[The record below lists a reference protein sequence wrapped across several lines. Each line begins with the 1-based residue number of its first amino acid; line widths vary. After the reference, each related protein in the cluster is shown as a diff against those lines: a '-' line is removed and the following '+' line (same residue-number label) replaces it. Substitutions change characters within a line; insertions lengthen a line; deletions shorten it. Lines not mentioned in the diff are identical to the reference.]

1 MGEEVSRGQFAMTTT
16 EGLVRTDQLYWSSV
30 SLNEKLKTLDSYGAL
45 LDTLN
50 RDVTNYTK
58 AGLAQKN
65 DLLKVQLKQNE
76 IQSNRLKLVNGLD
89 LSKRALCQHIGI
101 AYDSTMVLSDRPVV
115 ETLLPKSLAVNEAI
129 ANRQEYQLL
138 NKATEA
144 EELQKKITK
153 GELMPQLALGA
164 MAAYVDIANSGVTQK
179 FAFAS
184 LSIPISDWWSGSHKI
199 KQQNLKIEKA
209 KNKLSETSELLEL
222 QIKQADNEL
231 KESFDQVLLAKKSVE
246 QAQENLKVTNDNY
259 RTGNIGISDLLEAQ
273 AMYQST
279 KDNLTNAECNY
290 QITRSRFMQAT
301 GRYEK

>member
-1 MGEEVSRGQFAMTTT
+1 M
-16 EGLVRTDQLYWSSV
+16 
-30 SLNEKLKTLDSYGAL
+30 
-45 LDTLN
+45 
-50 RDVTNYTK
+50 
-58 AGLAQKN
+58 
-65 DLLKVQLKQNE
+65 
-76 IQSNRLKLVNGLD
+76 
-89 LSKRALCQHIGI
+89 
-101 AYDSTMVLSDRPVV
+101 
-115 ETLLPKSLAVNEAI
+115 
-129 ANRQEYQLL
+129 
-138 NKATEA
+138 
-144 EELQKKITK
+144 TK

-209 KNKLSETSELLEL
+209 RNKLSETSELLEL

-273 AMYQST
+273 AMLQST
-279 KDNLTNAECNY
+279 KDNLTNSECNY
-290 QITRSRFMQAT
+290 QVARSKYLQAT
-301 GRYEK
+301 GKYVK